1 MVLSS
6 SHVLNPLLSQLKF
19 HDQPPCLLA
28 WHTASSPWSLS
39 HFAIVTWLTIIHL
52 CSLCTCPRAAE
63 CARMILHHHI
73 GCLTQLMSTNPAGAA
88 WQAYHVS
95 TVHSFP
101 TLLGYYCILY
111 TCFSHIH
118 VSYSQPL
125 PFSLIRNDQMRT
137 SMCFHYHTYH
147 LPVSVLLAPSVWH
160 SIYISVDLFKDVAL
174 LNFPSLSYS
183 ISFFHWIPTGI
194 QVIIFPI
201 K

>member
-73 GCLTQLMSTNPAGAA
+73 GCLTQLMSTNPAGAWCCLA
-88 WQAYHVS
+88 GV
-95 TVHSFP
+95 P
-101 TLLGYYCILY
+101 
-111 TCFSHIH
+111 
-118 VSYSQPL
+118 
-125 PFSLIRNDQMRT
+125 
-137 SMCFHYHTYH
+137 CFHCPFLPHSLRVLLHTLYLLFTHPCLLLSATSFFTNQKWSDENFHVLSLPH
-147 LPVSVLLAPSVWH
+147 LPPACVCAPGSFCVTFYLH
-160 SIYISVDLFKDVAL
+160 LCRPFQGCCSIK
-174 LNFPSLSYS
+174 FPLS
-183 ISFFHWIPTGI
+183 FL
-194 QVIIFPI
+194 
-201 K
+201 